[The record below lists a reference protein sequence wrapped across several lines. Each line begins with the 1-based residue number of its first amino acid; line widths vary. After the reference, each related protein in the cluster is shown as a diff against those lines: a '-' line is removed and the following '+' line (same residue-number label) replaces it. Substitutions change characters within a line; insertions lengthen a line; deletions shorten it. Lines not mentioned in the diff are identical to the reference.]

1 MLRGR
6 FYSDEQITSTDLDNA
21 CSYLLSNTADLFNN
35 FVYNGN
41 TIILSGLTVTAQA
54 TASGQVNVATG
65 IASQNGYPIHITTQ
79 QVVNILSGS
88 PGTNTWGTGEASG
101 SSPRID
107 IVVAQ
112 YATQDGNPQTRN
124 VNNNGTITS
133 ETLNTNQQTY
143 YALNVVHGT
152 ASSTPVAPS
161 VPSGWFLLA
170 TINVPA
176 NATTIVSGDIT
187 DNTVSLKTS
196 GGWLSNVSGGILSR
210 NDSAS
215 SPELDTVSG
224 ITLKLGTTGGQLLDN
239 TAAGYLD
246 VSGSTNGV
254 RFTAATIFQSAPN
267 FSAGIT
273 GTGTTGALTAGS
285 GILGTANTF
294 TAGQMFNKGL
304 GFSGVASGDRAI
316 DFTALNASSPYLDQW
331 ANMHFTSTVAS
342 GATWG
347 IINASN
353 SLAIVIGV
361 GSSNFGNMTAAGQ
374 VLAQGGIAEL
384 GYNMNGTNGGQIV
397 SWFDNNATYGVA
409 LVENNQEGGLALVNK
424 GTSAYNGLAAGQYTV
439 PVIFAP
445 NGYLATQ
452 ANMAVNIGTNA
463 DYGARNV
470 VDDGTGASTW
480 SALATF
486 NGGATIASGETLDLS
501 GATVSGAPTFAGL
514 GTFSAGI
521 TGTGTTGALTAGSGI
536 LGTANTWSA
545 GQYSQQ
551 WWGCENYPSSSVA
564 QGAYLGWNVSAG
576 QGEMDFLNNK
586 GGGTGGWQWRYWTG
600 SAWSGAVASLDQNGS
615 FTANGNLQTT
625 SAGNMPLG
633 VFSANGQV
641 ALEANT
647 STNHLVSLNAAGS
660 GSQDLDIF
668 GHGGAN
674 IGNLNLFAD
683 AVNMK
688 GNASTTGSMAVGLAA
703 PSSGVMFQVQM
714 PTAANQAGVQFG
726 SASATLLA
734 SNQLGASGFNAL
746 SQAGDQGLIAYG
758 TGAGNGAFVVGMWDS
773 TSNGNGVRFSQSGVQ
788 APQMH
793 NEDSATDGPQG
804 LGAQAQVTTTST
816 TYVNVEN
823 YTATW
828 TPQVRYVRVHGTLFN
843 SPTGSGLGANCYVT
857 CQGQTG
863 PTHSILDSATAVG
876 FTDTFDAATNGLGVT
891 SASGAVYLEAV
902 GATTAEFTLD
912 GVNGG
917 YRTATCSGA
926 V

>member
-215 SPELDTVSG
+215 SPELDTVAG

-254 RFTAATIFQSAPN
+254 RFTGATIFQSAPK
-267 FSAGIT
+267 FSAGITGTGTTGALTAGGGILNTANTWGATQTIGAGSGLVVSGSGSFGGLITANAGIT

-294 TAGQMFNKGL
+294 TAGQMFNEGL

-316 DFTALNASSPYLDQW
+316 DFTALNTSSPYLDRW
-331 ANMHFTSTVAS
+331 ANINFTSTVAS

-347 IINASN
+347 IVNASN

-384 GYNMNGTNGGQIV
+384 GYNVNGTNGGQIV

-409 LVENNQEGGLALVNK
+409 LVENNKYGGLALVNK

-452 ANMAVNIGTNA
+452 ANMAANIGTNA
-463 DYGARNV
+463 SYVARNV
-470 VDDGTGASTW
+470 IDDGAGGSSWAGG
-480 SALATF
+480 ATF

-501 GATVSGAPTFAGL
+501 GATVSGAPTFSAL
-514 GTFSAGI
+514 PTFSAGI

-536 LGTANTWSA
+536 LGTANTFTQPQVVNTTPSGGA
-545 GQYSQQ
+545 AALRLITGT
-551 WWGCENYPSSSVA
+551 GTNGGLGDAAVAFRSSSNA
-564 QGAYLGWNVSAG
+564 NGA
-576 QGEMDFLNNK
+576 
-586 GGGTGGWQWRYWTG
+586 T
-600 SAWSGAVASLDQNGS
+600 S
-615 FTANGNLQTT
+615 FTANERFLTCNLTAGGDEWDLIVPVGYDPLALWALTGTASPYGITQIARWTN
-625 SAGNMPLG
+625 SGDMHLAGNI
-633 VFSANGQV
+633 A
-641 ALEANT
+641 
-647 STNHLVSLNAAGS
+647 SLAG
-660 GSQDLDIF
+660 
-668 GHGGAN
+668 
-674 IGNLNLFAD
+674 
-683 AVNMK
+683 M
-688 GNASTTGSMAVGLAA
+688 
-703 PSSGVMFQVQM
+703 
-714 PTAANQAGVQFG
+714 
-726 SASATLLA
+726 
-734 SNQLGASGFNAL
+734 
-746 SQAGDQGLIAYG
+746 
-758 TGAGNGAFVVGMWDS
+758 
-773 TSNGNGVRFSQSGVQ
+773 
-788 APQMH
+788 
-793 NEDSATDGPQG
+793 
-804 LGAQAQVTTTST
+804 
-816 TYVNVEN
+816 
-823 YTATW
+823 
-828 TPQVRYVRVHGTLFN
+828 
-843 SPTGSGLGANCYVT
+843 
-857 CQGQTG
+857 
-863 PTHSILDSATAVG
+863 
-876 FTDTFDAATNGLGVT
+876 ATNGLGVAAYPTIEQAVELTTT
-891 SASGAVYLEAV
+891 SATTICSYAVPANGTYMMSAYVAV
-902 GATTAEFTLD
+902 GATANLDVTVTLNWVD
-912 GVNGG
+912 PTNGTG
-917 YRTATCSGA
+917 QQYDLLSAVTFSNANTSLPLATRTVYAKAGTNVSIVATATVANEAYITGTIARLS
-926 V
+926 